1 MSSKHQS
8 AIDIAKK
15 HRELF
20 SEALRLLLGEWFDDR
35 RERLG
40 AIRQL
45 IETIWW
51 IQDHSDESEEPLRV
65 ANARDLLIE
74 VEEAARILINR
85 SERLAEMLEIIDLQ
99 DADVL
104 TPLRLGY
111 QKGIAGIA
119 GATDD
124 RTSNRSE
131 LVERLFALEENCQ
144 VIREQVLGHLSPSEY
159 MPIILI
165 SNAKLRLVIES
176 AYIFGEYR
184 PKDLKSTRPGRASP
198 GGAFHRFCATL
209 FEMIFECGADEA
221 GVGLGRYVEF
231 VAPRARRLNAMMRQR
246 NDLRIARPPDIFV
259 PLVEREIGRLDRE
272 MAIRRRKIAA
282 GPFRQSPT

>member
-74 VEEAARILINR
+74 AEEAARILISR
-85 SERLAEMLEIIDLQ
+85 SERLAEMLQIIDLH

-104 TPLRLGY
+104 TPLRLGV
-111 QKGIAGIA
+111 QMRIAGMA

-131 LVERLFALEENCQ
+131 LVERLFALEEICQ

-159 MPIILI
+159 MPIVSIV
-165 SNAKLRLVIES
+165 NPKLRLVIQS
-176 AYIFGEYR
+176 AQIFGEYR

-198 GGAFHRFCATL
+198 GGDFHRFCATL

-246 NDLRIARPPDIFV
+246 DYLWMARPPQIFGPRV
-259 PLVEREIGRLDRE
+259 QREIDRLDRE
-272 MAIRRRKIAA
+272 MAILNREIEA

>member
-1 MSSKHQS
+1 MSCQYQS

-45 IETIWW
+45 IETIWL

-74 VEEAARILINR
+74 AEEAARILISR
-85 SERLAEMLEIIDLQ
+85 SERLAEMLQIIDLH

-104 TPLRLGY
+104 TPLRLGV
-111 QKGIAGIA
+111 QMRIAGMA

-131 LVERLFALEENCQ
+131 LVERLFALEEICQ

-159 MPIILI
+159 MPILSIG
-165 SNAKLRLVIES
+165 NAKLRLVIQS
-176 AYIFGEYR
+176 AQIFRDYR

-246 NDLRIARPPDIFV
+246 DYLWMARPPHIFGPRV
-259 PLVEREIGRLDRE
+259 QREFDRLGRE
-272 MAIRRRKIAA
+272 MAILNREIEA

>member
-1 MSSKHQS
+1 MSSQCQS

-20 SEALRLLLGEWFDDR
+20 SEALQLLLGEWFDDR

-45 IETIWW
+45 IETICW
-51 IQDHSDESEEPLRV
+51 IGDDSYESEEPLRV

-74 VEEAARILINR
+74 AEEAARILISR
-85 SERLAEMLEIIDLQ
+85 SERLAEMLQIIDLH

-104 TPLRLGY
+104 TPLRLGV
-111 QKGIAGIA
+111 QMRIAGMA

-131 LVERLFALEENCQ
+131 WVERLFALEEICQ
-144 VIREQVLGHLSPSEY
+144 VVREQVLGHLSPSEY
-159 MPIILI
+159 MPILSIG
-165 SNAKLRLVIES
+165 NAKLRLVIQS
-176 AYIFGEYR
+176 AQIFREYR

-198 GGAFHRFCATL
+198 GGDFHRFCATL

-246 NDLRIARPPDIFV
+246 DYLWMARPPHIFGPRV
-259 PLVEREIGRLDRE
+259 QREIDRLDRE
-272 MAIRRRKIAA
+272 MAILRREIEA

>member
-1 MSSKHQS
+1 MPSEYQS
-8 AIDIAKK
+8 AIATAKK
-15 HRELF
+15 HRGLF
-20 SEALRLLLGEWFDDR
+20 YEALRLLLGEYFDDR

-40 AIRQL
+40 AIRRL

-51 IQDHSDESEEPLRV
+51 IQDDSDESEKPLRV
-65 ANARDLLIE
+65 ANARALLIE

-159 MPIILI
+159 MPIVLI
-165 SNAKLRLVIES
+165 SNAKLRLVIQS
-176 AYIFGEYR
+176 ALIFGEYR
-184 PKDLKSTRPGRASP
+184 PKDLKSTRPGRASS
-198 GGAFHRFCATL
+198 GGSFHRFCATL

-231 VAPRARRLNAMMRQR
+231 VAPRTRLLHGLLANRYT
-246 NDLRIARPPDIFV
+246 LECARPPEIYGERIV
-259 PLVEREIGRLDRE
+259 REIDRLDRE
-272 MAIRRRKIAA
+272 IATLRREIDA
-282 GPFRQSPT
+282 GPFRQSPR

>member
-1 MSSKHQS
+1 MSSQCQS
-8 AIDIAKK
+8 GIDIAKK

-20 SEALRLLLGEWFDDR
+20 SEALQLLLGEWFDDR

-51 IQDHSDESEEPLRV
+51 IGDDSDESEEPLRV

-74 VEEAARILINR
+74 AEEAARILISR
-85 SERLAEMLEIIDLQ
+85 SERLAEMLQIIDLH

-104 TPLRLGY
+104 TPLRLGV
-111 QKGIAGIA
+111 QMRIAGMA

-131 LVERLFALEENCQ
+131 LVERLFALEEICQ
-144 VIREQVLGHLSPSEY
+144 VVREQVLGHLSPSEY
-159 MPIILI
+159 MPILSIG
-165 SNAKLRLVIES
+165 NAKLRLVIQS
-176 AYIFGEYR
+176 AQIFGEYR

-198 GGAFHRFCATL
+198 GGDFHRFCATL

-231 VAPRARRLNAMMRQR
+231 VAPRARRLNAMMRR
-246 NDLRIARPPDIFV
+246 RDDLWMARPPHIFGPRV
-259 PLVEREIGRLDRE
+259 QREIDRLNRE
-272 MAIRRRKIAA
+272 MAIRNREIEA